1 MRMREFTDCTGCF
14 TEESR
19 TQIRQYL
26 EGLGWTMGFG
36 IVSLTDGPIFHYA
49 YAADPDIYQSG
60 IECMVLLVG
69 RLVRVTGST
78 PHVIARVGCGEPL
91 PFRTSIGVATADV
104 EVCCDIARTFFG
116 DAPNPASSRWY
127 KNTGAA
133 DKEYEN
139 P

>member
-1 MRMREFTDCTGCF
+1 MREFTDCTGCF

-26 EGLGWTMGFG
+26 ERLGWTMGFG
-36 IVSLTDGPIFHYA
+36 IVSVKDDPIFHYA

-60 IECMVLLVG
+60 IECLVLLVG
-69 RLVRVTGST
+69 DLAHVTGST
-78 PHVIARVGCGEPL
+78 PHVIARVGRGEPL
-91 PFRTSIGVATADV
+91 PFYTSIGVATADV

-116 DAPNPASSRWY
+116 DAPIPVSSQWY

-139 P
+139 A